1 MKKIQSNWLR
11 ATLLML
17 GCLLGMVLL
26 VKAFQPAPTKTQS
39 VQSFY
44 LIPESTDP
52 KSSESYSL
60 EPIVAC
66 GGTAQEICRIEA
78 MPDANGKPIITLD
91 MENDIDVVLQAFAN
105 NQVPATNNTEK
116 NLEVFSQF

>member
-1 MKKIQSNWLR
+1 MKKNQSNWLR
-11 ATLLML
+11 ASLLML

-26 VKAFQPAPTKTQS
+26 VKAFQPAEIKTQS

-60 EPIVAC
+60 EPIVPC

-78 MPDANGKPIITLD
+78 IPDANGNPIITLD

-105 NQVPATNNTEK
+105 NQVPAANNTVKE
-116 NLEVFSQF
+116 FRSF